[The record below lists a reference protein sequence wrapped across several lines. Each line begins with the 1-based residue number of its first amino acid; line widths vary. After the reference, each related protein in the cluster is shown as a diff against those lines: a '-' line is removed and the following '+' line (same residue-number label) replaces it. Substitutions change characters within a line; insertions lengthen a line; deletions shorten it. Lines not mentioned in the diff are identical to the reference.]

1 MTDVIKQLEAE
12 KAKYEAEIKQKKDD
26 IFVLNVKVK
35 SLIKAI
41 AALVPKEKE
50 G

>member
-12 KAKYEAEIKQKKDD
+12 KAKYEVEIKQKKDD
-26 IFVLNVKVK
+26 IFVLNAQVK

-50 G
+50 